1 MNFAKTARSTN
12 RHTSPMAGQRIVH
25 KPISFTINHNG
36 RYSIIGVLTVL
47 FLLSAKLTFAQDPNA
62 LIKFQREVSD
72 PNGETI
78 VLEGFRKLSG
88 EVVIPAD
95 YLYIWDFNT
104 DTITLAR
111 KREWIDA
118 ARIFAIRYQLVTKG
132 GYLLLDFPFHLIPEP
147 PSEEMIR
154 VFDTRTQRFGY
165 HSLLG
170 EPCIRYRY
178 TQARDF
184 SEGLAA
190 VQDGKSQLWGFIDK
204 KGKWVIEPRFEE
216 AYSFSQGKAV
226 VRGLAR
232 WAYVNTN
239 GSIQAIEGNYQQ
251 VFDLREGFS
260 IVNSDKGFGFINSNG
275 KEIVAPQFDF
285 LDNFQNGIAVFLKNN
300 EAGVIDN
307 TGKIRIQ
314 PRYEEIYRFDERHY
328 LIQQNGLKGLITLD
342 GETVIPPNYS
352 EIGLFKEGLA
362 PVMRAGNWGFVDSKG
377 VEIIPCQFAEVGPG
391 FENGTTTVRLPNRW
405 QIAHKADTLELPAY
419 DEVLPFYGY
428 SAAFRK
434 GSLWGFLN
442 IQGEESIEPRYD
454 ELIFSKGGLVFGR
467 VPQID
472 GSVRFALVNNRGKEI
487 TEAKYSDVVR
497 FSEGYSAVK
506 TSAGWGFIDAN
517 GIEVI
522 RPQFDEVR
530 NFSSGRAAVRKNNS
544 WSFVSSTGVE
554 EIPLFTRM
562 PDLKD
567 EEGKTPV
574 NAADS
579 LQRIREIFPLY
590 LMEVVGDFNG
600 SLAFVEDLTRE
611 NDGGRPLLMNKVGK
625 LISGD
630 NLVAEP
636 LQRNAD
642 IFAPESE
649 INPSYLILRIPGLWV
664 TIDTAGRIIE

>member
-1 MNFAKTARSTN
+1 MNFAKPARSIYPQ
-12 RHTSPMAGQRIVH
+12 TSPMAGRRIVT
-25 KPISFTINHNG
+25 KSIFPIINHSG
-36 RYSIIGVLTVL
+36 RYSFIGVLTA
-47 FLLSAKLTFAQDPNA
+47 LLLLGTQLTKAQDPNA
-62 LIKFQREVSD
+62 LIKFQREITD
-72 PNGETI
+72 PNGEII

-95 YLYIWDFNT
+95 YLYIWDFNN

-111 KREWIDA
+111 KREWIGT
-118 ARIFAIRYQLVTKG
+118 ARIYAVRYQLVTKS
-132 GYLLLDFPFHLIPEP
+132 GYLLLEFPFHQIPEP
-147 PSEEMIR
+147 PNEEMIR

-165 HSLLG
+165 HNLLG
-170 EPCIRYRY
+170 DPCIRYRY

-190 VQDGKSQLWGFIDK
+190 VQDGKSQLWGFIDSR
-204 KGKWVIEPRFEE
+204 GKWVIEPRFEE

-226 VRGLAR
+226 VKGLAR
-232 WAYVNTN
+232 WAYANKN
-239 GSIQAIEGNYQQ
+239 GNIQAIEGNYQQ

-260 IVNSDKGFGFINSNG
+260 VVSAEKGFGFINSNG

-352 EIGLFKEGLA
+352 EIGLFKDGLA
-362 PVMRAGNWGFVDSKG
+362 PVMRAGLWGFVDSKG
-377 VEIIPCQFAEVGPG
+377 NEIIPCQFAEVGPG
-391 FENGTTTVRLPNRW
+391 FQDGNNSVRLPNRW

-442 IQGEESIEPRYD
+442 IQGEESIEPKYD
-454 ELIFSKGGLVFGR
+454 ELIFNKGGLVFGR
-467 VPQID
+467 VPQSD

-487 TEAKYSDVVR
+487 TEAKYTDVVR
-497 FSEGYSAVK
+497 FCEGYSAVK
-506 TSAGWGFIDAN
+506 TAAGWGFIDAN

-522 RPQFDEVR
+522 RPQYDEVR

-544 WSFVSSTGVE
+544 WGFVSSTGAE

-567 EEGKTPV
+567 EDGKTPQ

-579 LQRIREIFPLY
+579 LLRIREIFPLY

-600 SLAFVEDLTRE
+600 SLAFVEDLTRD
-611 NDGGRPLLMNKVGK
+611 NDGERPLLINKVGK

-649 INPSYLILRIPGLWV
+649 VNPSYFILRIPGSWV
-664 TIDTAGRIIE
+664 TIDAEGRIIE